1 MEQWNNVELTNMS
14 KKSYTLN
21 HAYDAAEKL
30 NKENTAKSSNGNG
43 TSADESTAADGDLL
57 KPGSD
62 VRPKVEPEDVESLL
76 RRLYG
81 ITISE
86 VKEIVAYDDRNFF
99 VKEDSNVKN
108 PLIVTHCPHGYVL
121 KILNSLDSKKED
133 FVDAQNQMLLY
144 LGKHS
149 VKCPRPVA
157 NATGKYYSVERL
169 NGNSNVVRLLEFI
182 PGEIFHQVL
191 VTKHLLYR
199 SGEYLARLDR
209 ALKNFTHQ
217 AYESHKTLWMLQ
229 SVPELRQFLYVVKD
243 QEQRLICDEVIDAFE
258 AKVLSQLPSMEHQI
272 IHGDF
277 NEQNIVVE
285 QVPNQT
291 EYTIKG
297 VIDFGDT
304 SKSPLIFEIGI
315 ALTYM
320 ILQAND
326 LANGGIFLSGY
337 TSLNPI
343 ENSELALLKYCVTAR
358 FVQSLVMGLYTHTL
372 HPTNE
377 YLLVTQE
384 KGWKLLQKLWRE
396 SFDDIDELWAS
407 TGHQYLTQSNK

>member
-21 HAYDAAEKL
+21 HAYDGAEKL
-30 NKENTAKSSNGNG
+30 NKENDQASSNGNDT
-43 TSADESTAADGDLL
+43 TSDPQPGDRDLL
-57 KPGSD
+57 QPGSD
-62 VRPKVEPEDVESLL
+62 VRPKVESDDVESLL

-86 VKEIVAYDDRNFF
+86 VKEIIAYDDRNFF

-108 PLIVTHCPHGYVL
+108 PLIVTHCQNGYVL
-121 KILNSLDSKKED
+121 KILNSLDSKKEN
-133 FVDAQNQMLLY
+133 FVDAQNQLLLF

-149 VKCPRPVA
+149 VKCPRPIP
-157 NATGKYYSVERL
+157 NASGKYYSVERL

-182 PGEIFHQVL
+182 PGEIFHQVPA
-191 VTKHLLYR
+191 TKHLLFR

-209 ALKNFTHQ
+209 ALKNFTHE
-217 AYESHKTLWMLQ
+217 AYETHKTLWMLQ

-243 QEQRLICDEVIDAFE
+243 QERRLICEEVIDLFE
-258 AKVLSQLPSMEHQI
+258 SKILSLLPTLEHQI
-272 IHGDF
+272 IHGDY
-277 NEQNIVVE
+277 NEQNIIVE
-285 QVPNQT
+285 KAANQSDYHVT
-291 EYTIKG
+291 G

-304 SKSPLIFEIGI
+304 SKSPLLFEVGI

-320 ILQAND
+320 MLQAND
-326 LANGGIFLSGY
+326 LATGGVFLAGY
-337 TSLNPI
+337 NSINPI
-343 ENSELALLKYCVTAR
+343 SSSDLGHLKYCVAAR
-358 FVQSLVMGLYTHTL
+358 LVQSLVMGLYTHTL
-372 HPTNE
+372 HPTND

-384 KGWKLLQKLWRE
+384 QGWTLLQTLWRDSLTE
-396 SFDDIDELWAS
+396 VDELWAT

>member
-43 TSADESTAADGDLL
+43 TSADESAAADGDLL

-182 PGEIFHQVL
+182 PGEIFHQVP

-217 AYESHKTLWMLQ
+217 AYETHKTLWMLQ

-243 QEQRLICDEVIDAFE
+243 QELRLICDEVIDAFE

-343 ENSELALLKYCVTAR
+343 ENSELALLKYCVAAR
-358 FVQSLVMGLYTHTL
+358 LVQSLVMGLYTHTL

-396 SFDDIDELWAS
+396 SLGDIDELWAS

>member
-30 NKENTAKSSNGNG
+30 NKENTAYSSNGNG
-43 TSADESTAADGDLL
+43 ASAADSAAAEDDLL

-86 VKEIVAYDDRNFF
+86 VKEIIAYDDRNFF
-99 VKEDSNVKN
+99 LKEDSNVKN

-133 FVDAQNQMLLY
+133 FVDAQNQLLLY
-144 LGKHS
+144 LAKHS

-157 NATGKYYSVERL
+157 NATGKFYSVERL

-182 PGEIFHQVL
+182 PGEIFHQVPA
-191 VTKHLLYR
+191 TKHLLYR
-199 SGEYLARLDR
+199 SGEYLARLNR

-217 AYESHKTLWMLQ
+217 AYETHKTLWMLQ

-243 QEQRLICDEVIDAFE
+243 QELRLICDEVIDAFE
-258 AKVLSQLPSMEHQI
+258 AKILSQLPTMEHQI

-285 QVPNQT
+285 LAPNQT

-343 ENSELALLKYCVTAR
+343 ENSEVVLLKYCVAAR
-358 FVQSLVMGLYTHTL
+358 LVQSLVMGLYTHTL

-396 SFDDIDELWAS
+396 SFGDVDELWAT

>member
-1 MEQWNNVELTNMS
+1 MPKTRCCFTWVRIASQIISKLTMQ
-14 KKSYTLN
+14 SY
-21 HAYDAAEKL
+21 
-30 NKENTAKSSNGNG
+30 S
-43 TSADESTAADGDLL
+43 
-57 KPGSD
+57 
-62 VRPKVEPEDVESLL
+62 
-76 RRLYG
+76 
-81 ITISE
+81 
-86 VKEIVAYDDRNFF
+86 
-99 VKEDSNVKN
+99 
-108 PLIVTHCPHGYVL
+108 
-121 KILNSLDSKKED
+121 
-133 FVDAQNQMLLY
+133 

-182 PGEIFHQVL
+182 PGEIFHQVP

-343 ENSELALLKYCVTAR
+343 ENSEMALLKYCVAAR

>member
-30 NKENTAKSSNGNG
+30 NKENNATPSNGNG
-43 TSADESTAADGDLL
+43 TIADDQAVDGDLL

-62 VRPKVEPEDVESLL
+62 VRPKVEPDDVESLL

-81 ITISE
+81 ITIGE
-86 VKEIVAYDDRNFF
+86 VKEIIAYDDRNFF

-108 PLIVTHCPHGYVL
+108 PLIVTHCPNGYVL

-133 FVDAQNQMLLY
+133 FVDGQNQLLLY

-149 VKCPRPVA
+149 VKCPRPIA

-169 NGNSNVVRLLEFI
+169 NGNSNVVRLLEYI
-182 PGEIFHQVL
+182 PGEIFHQVP

-209 ALKNFTHQ
+209 ALKNFTHT
-217 AYESHKTLWMLQ
+217 AYETHKTLWMLQ

-243 QEQRLICDEVIDAFE
+243 QERRLICEEVIDAFE
-258 AKVLSQLPSMEHQI
+258 AKVLSLLPTLEHQI

-285 QVPNQT
+285 QAPNQT

-304 SKSPLIFEIGI
+304 SKSPLIFEIGV

-326 LANGGIFLSGY
+326 LANGGIFLAGY
-337 TSLNPI
+337 TSGIPI
-343 ENSELALLKYCVTAR
+343 DNSELAHLKYCVAAR
-358 FVQSLVMGLYTHTL
+358 LVQSLVMGLYTHTL
-372 HPTNE
+372 HPTND

-384 KGWKLLQKLWRE
+384 QGWKLLQKLWRE
-396 SFDDIDELWAS
+396 SMEDVDELWAT
-407 TGHQYLTQSNK
+407 TGHQYLTQSDK

>member
-43 TSADESTAADGDLL
+43 TSADESAAADGDLL

-108 PLIVTHCPHGYVL
+108 PLIVTHCPQGYVL

-182 PGEIFHQVL
+182 PGEIFHQVP

-209 ALKNFTHQ
+209 ALKNFNHQ
-217 AYESHKTLWMLQ
+217 AYETHKTLWMLQ

-243 QEQRLICDEVIDAFE
+243 QELRLICDEVIDAFE

-343 ENSELALLKYCVTAR
+343 ENSELALLKYCVAAR
-358 FVQSLVMGLYTHTL
+358 LVQSLVMGLYTHTL

-396 SFDDIDELWAS
+396 SLGDIDELWAS